1 MEESQIGYQHKQ
13 KLILAVQNCMKP
25 LIRILHL
32 EDNQND
38 AELVKETLL
47 MKEINC
53 EIIHVDNEK
62 SKSVARRNGM
72 TLDKG
77 TLFRDFR
84 VEIFRINKNT

>member
-1 MEESQIGYQHKQ
+1 
-13 KLILAVQNCMKP
+13 MKP

-32 EDNQND
+32 EDNKND

-62 SKSVARRNGM
+62 E
-72 TLDKG
+72 
-77 TLFRDFR
+77 F
-84 VEIFRINKNT
+84 IKNLENNTFDVLLADYNLPSFDGFTALALSQ

>member
-1 MEESQIGYQHKQ
+1 
-13 KLILAVQNCMKP
+13 MKP

-32 EDNQND
+32 EDNKND

-62 SKSVARRNGM
+62 E
-72 TLDKG
+72 
-77 TLFRDFR
+77 F
-84 VEIFRINKNT
+84 IKNLENNTFDVILADYNLP

>member
-1 MEESQIGYQHKQ
+1 M
-13 KLILAVQNCMKP
+13 QNCMKP

-32 EDNQND
+32 EDNKND

-62 SKSVARRNGM
+62 DLKVN
-72 TLDKG
+72 
-77 TLFRDFR
+77 
-84 VEIFRINKNT
+84 EIKNTIMKKISLKIWKTILLM